1 MSESIVKNVDFSY
14 LNGNKEMINTIKNGN
29 YQVDKSHNKF
39 RLFTKDMAIDN
50 LFNELET
57 TKDNNGTIIDTR
69 FNNEIQEFIRG
80 FIIEKGYE
88 FIDTGYQ
95 SLRAACYN
103 MNTKDRLELC
113 RYINYKFD
121 KKIDI
126 DKTMKGTKF
135 FDKFKDSSA
144 AMLGGATIGAGVGAA
159 VNMVKPELGADL
171 IRDPLKKTTEK
182 IVQENALPL
191 FQKPITEFANF
202 ILDNKVLNQ
211 ALPVNLAVFT
221 AGGLAVGAVG
231 SCLSTVYG
239 IFNNISKRIKNNKK
253 YEEFIEID
261 NQIYAMDNK
270 EEADKISRMMMDEE
284 NRKGK

>member
-14 LNGNKEMINTIKNGN
+14 LNGNKKMINTIKNSN

-69 FNNEIQEFIRG
+69 FNNEIQGFIRG
-80 FIIEKGYE
+80 FINEKGYE

-144 AMLGGATIGAGVGAA
+144 AMLGGAAIGAGVGAA